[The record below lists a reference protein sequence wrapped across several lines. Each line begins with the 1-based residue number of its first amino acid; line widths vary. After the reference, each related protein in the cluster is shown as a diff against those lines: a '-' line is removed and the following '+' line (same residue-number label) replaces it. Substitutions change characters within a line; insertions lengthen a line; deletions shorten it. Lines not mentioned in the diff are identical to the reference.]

1 MVFYYTCSD
10 PTYMVY
16 IGKDKYEN
24 EGLIRWGWE
33 EDLWFHV
40 DALSSAHVY
49 LRVPFDHPMKDGRPD
64 ASLIPKEV
72 IEECL
77 QITKHNSIEG
87 CKKSSV
93 DVVCTP
99 WSNLQKAGDMDVG
112 QVGFKK
118 EKYRHL
124 FRNVERK
131 REMLR
136 NLEKSKTEQ
145 QIDLMAERERRDRD
159 VQKREAD
166 VRRAEEKQRQ
176 QELAR
181 RAEEKKL
188 RTYQSLFEEGTTAN
202 NVCRGDGTF
211 QTCKALEE
219 DFM

>member
-10 PTYMVY
+10 SRFVVYM
-16 IGKDKYEN
+16 GRDKYEN
-24 EGLIRWGWE
+24 EELIRWGWE

-40 DALSSAHVY
+40 DNLSSAHVY

-64 ASLIPKEV
+64 SAAIPKVV
-72 IEECL
+72 IEECM

-87 CKKSSV
+87 CKKSTV
-93 DVVCTP
+93 DIVCTP
-99 WSNLQKAGDMDVG
+99 WSNLQKTGGMDVG

-118 EKYRHL
+118 DKLRHV
-124 FRNVERK
+124 FKNVERK

-136 NLEKSKTEQ
+136 ALEKTKTEAEV
-145 QIDLMAERERRDRD
+145 DLRSERERRDRIIA
-159 VQKREAD
+159 KRATELRKQEEAE
-166 VRRAEEKQRQ
+166 RKNEI
-176 QELAR
+176 AR

-188 RTYQSLFEEGTTAN
+188 RTYETLFEEGTTAN

-211 QTCKALEE
+211 QTCRDLEE